1 MRKKHLIS
9 FLVIFFFCFI
19 LSAPAFCAAKKAE
32 SPQPSPYRTS
42 GSIGGTDLLFRELTI
57 TKQGASVMIINPGRR
72 GTFFNANF
80 AFFDAKNQFLTGFTL
95 EGYAAINNKNLV
107 TFPFNDLKKLR
118 KATDLKVIGRI
129 VTQ

>member
-1 MRKKHLIS
+1 ML
-9 FLVIFFFCFI
+9 
-19 LSAPAFCAAKKAE
+19 
-32 SPQPSPYRTS
+32 
-42 GSIGGTDLLFRELTI
+42 
-57 TKQGASVMIINPGRR
+57 
-72 GTFFNANF
+72 FNANF